1 MDAAADNQALVSRSA
16 KIFSVRSCLSVR
28 KKIGLLS
35 HTSKNEKYQAN
46 KENKNKEFI
55 CQIKNTK
62 QTKDKK
68 QDLNGE
74 SQAVSIV

>member
-1 MDAAADNQALVSRSA
+1 MDAAADNWALVSRSA

-35 HTSKNEKYQAN
+35 HAQKIKKYQAN
-46 KENKNKEFI
+46 KENKNKQFI
-55 CQIKNTK
+55 CQENPK
-62 QTKDKK
+62 QTKVEK